1 MRGHPVLGVISGFL
15 FGLFLA
21 LTLVLA
27 GVLPL
32 NSILVTLMPFLG
44 IAYGLLLA
52 WLAPFGRKRGDA
64 APRA

>member
-1 MRGHPVLGVISGFL
+1 MRGHPVLGVVAGFL

-32 NSILVTLMPFLG
+32 NSVLVTILPFAG
-44 IAYGLLLA
+44 IAYGLLMA
-52 WLAPFGRKRGDA
+52 RLAPFGRKRGDA
-64 APRA
+64 APPG